1 MANWHLT
8 ELFQFPVFEAYQRS
22 ILTSLEDDDGHNFG
36 SGDEEPNPVAVQQGG
51 VKLNFNER
59 II

>member
-1 MANWHLT
+1 LANWHLT

-36 SGDEEPNPVAVQQGG
+36 SGMKSLIQWPFSKAGKTD
-51 VKLNFNER
+51 FNER